1 MPKLGVGDTGSTG
14 EGDDVTVDTL
24 FRGRVTLLQ
33 PARGF
38 RSSLDAVLLATFVR
52 PPFGRFVDVGCAT
65 GAVALSLAAMDAEA
79 RGVGVEIQPRLA
91 ALARRSLARNE
102 LGGRVSFEEGDI
114 RRLVG
119 QAPLERAGFD
129 LVVSNPPFRPLAG
142 SVVSPD
148 PEIAHAHHEVTLT
161 LSECLDAAAVLRKPA
176 GRVALVLLASR
187 VGELVSGLVAR
198 GLPPRRLRFVHPTLD
213 KPASRVLIEAG
224 GAPGGGAPPCE
235 VEAPLALRGNGGHSD
250 EMRRILGES

>member
-1 MPKLGVGDTGSTG
+1 MPTLGGGDITE

-91 ALARRSLARNE
+91 ALARRGLARNE

-142 SVVSPD
+142 GVVSPD
-148 PEIAHAHHEVTLT
+148 PEIAHAHHEAWSCSRHAASIRLT
-161 LSECLDAAAVLRKPA
+161 SWRTGSPIVSRCRWSRRRSDAA
-176 GRVALVLLASR
+176 
-187 VGELVSGLVAR
+187 
-198 GLPPRRLRFVHPTLD
+198 RR
-213 KPASRVLIEAG
+213 
-224 GAPGGGAPPCE
+224 
-235 VEAPLALRGNGGHSD
+235 
-250 EMRRILGES
+250 